1 MSADRHLPSG
11 LVTFLFTDIEG
22 STRLA
27 QMLGNGYRP
36 VLAEHRRLLRS
47 ALLQADGAELF
58 TEGDSY
64 FFAFSDAEA
73 AVLACA
79 EGQRALASH
88 AWPSDQATPLVRMG
102 LHTGHAQPHAGEYA
116 SAEVHRAARVAAAAH
131 GGQILLSAATA
142 SRAQRL
148 PDEHWLL
155 DLGLHKLR
163 GFDGRE
169 RLFQLV
175 APGLTRQFPRPRT
188 SETPAH
194 NLPAAI
200 TPFVGR
206 SEERAELGALLAG
219 QRLVTV
225 VGSGGAGKT
234 RLAVEVC
241 GDVSES
247 FPDGVWLVDLATIS
261 DPGLVAFT
269 LMNTLGLRP
278 EPGRPVLD
286 TLIEHAASR
295 RMILL
300 LDTCEAQLAGV
311 KSVISMLLSAGRG
324 VHVLATS
331 REPLGVAGEVVWRIP
346 PLGLVPAPGADRADA
361 VALLVERTT
370 AARGGRPPGEQ
381 EIRSLSRVAGKLDG
395 LPLALELAAARLR
408 VLSAAELADR
418 LENELD
424 GKAPDPLGAIDGT
437 SAALGEPS
445 GRHATLQATVEWS
458 YRTLPPAAA
467 ALLRGLSVFAG
478 PVDLPTVEWWVDG
491 DPLDAL
497 ATLVDKSLVQVSREG
512 GRSEYRMLDPI
523 RAFAARCLT
532 AEGEERTVRDRH
544 LQWSLHRLERAQQ
557 GGDGR
562 PVTLSMYALDP
573 IAAELRAA
581 LRWCVTGGSARLG
594 LRIAAGLDQWW
605 RERGLAREG
614 RLWHFRLYSRLA
626 ETGEHVP
633 DGELALVYYAH
644 SMHACAD
651 GETSEEVRF
660 AQRAEVAARRS
671 GEAGVVARV
680 LAGQPGPLVTLGK
693 AAEAEQL
700 CRDLLAWA
708 GPRDV
713 TADALFAIYNLA
725 ELLWLRGAFDEA
737 AELLA
742 TARPVEALRPA
753 ERGRRTVDLLLGMVA
768 LGRRDLV
775 AAHDHLSI
783 ALRSRMSYGFHSRA
797 CMAVMAMAARCVLG
811 GDHEMAAALFGA
823 AAAAKARLCR
833 GPGIFGP
840 YWTAQQGL
848 SRQALGDAAFD
859 AAWGRGAALS
869 LEEAASLALSIEAP
883 DLATRFS
890 DAPPPQAAVRGV
902 PEQVTPQTTV

>member
-1 MSADRHLPSG
+1 MTAGKHLPSG
-11 LVTFLFTDIEG
+11 MVTFLFTDIEG

-47 ALLQADGAELF
+47 ALLQADGHELF

-64 FFAFSDAEA
+64 FFAFTDAEA

-79 EGQRALASH
+79 EGQRALAAH
-88 AWPSDQATPLVRMG
+88 PWPSLEATPRVRMG
-102 LHTGHAQPHAGEYA
+102 LHTGHAQPHGGEYA

-131 GGQILLSAATA
+131 GGQVLLSAATA
-142 SRAQRL
+142 ARATHL
-148 PDEHWLL
+148 PSETWLL

-175 APGLTRQFPRPRT
+175 APGLVRSFPRPRT
-188 SETPAH
+188 SEAPGH
-194 NLPAAI
+194 NLPVAI

-206 SEERAELGALLAG
+206 SRERAELRTLVDQ
-219 QRLVTV
+219 QRLVSV

-234 RLAVEVC
+234 RLAVEVG
-241 GDVSES
+241 GDLVES
-247 FPDGVWLVDLATIS
+247 FPDGVWLIDLATIN

-278 EPGRPVLD
+278 EPGKPVLD
-286 TLIEHAASR
+286 TLVEYAASR
-295 RMILL
+295 TMLL
-300 LDTCEAQLAGV
+300 ILDTCEAQLTGV
-311 KSVISMLLSAGRG
+311 RAVLNLLLSCGKG
-324 VHVLATS
+324 VRVLATS
-331 REPLGVAGEVVWRIP
+331 REPLSLAGEVVWRIP
-346 PLGLVPAPGADRADA
+346 PLGLEPEPGAQEADA
-361 VALLVERTT
+361 VALLIDRTT
-370 AARGGRPPGEQ
+370 AARGGAAPTAA
-381 EIRSLSRVAGKLDG
+381 EIQSLGRVANRLDG

-408 VLSAAELADR
+408 VLSAGELADR

-424 GKAPDPLGAIDGT
+424 GREPDPLGAIDG
-437 SAALGEPS
+437 AAMAMTEPS

-458 YRTLPPAAA
+458 YKTLPRGAA

-478 PVDLPTVEWWVDG
+478 PVDLPTVEWWVNG
-491 DPLDAL
+491 DPLDLL
-497 ATLVDKSLVQVSREG
+497 ATLVDKSLLQVSREG

-523 RAFAARCLT
+523 RAFAARRLT
-532 AEGEERTVRDRH
+532 VEGEERTARDRH
-544 LQWSLHRLERAQQ
+544 LEWALHRMKRAQQ

-573 IAAELRAA
+573 LAAELRAA
-581 LRWCVTGGSARLG
+581 LRWCVTGGSAKQG
-594 LRIAAGLDQWW
+594 LRIAVGLDQWW

-614 RLWHFRLYSRLA
+614 RLWHFRLYSRQA
-626 ETGEHVP
+626 ETGEHIP
-633 DGELALVYYAH
+633 DGDLAIAYYCH

-660 AQRAEVAARRS
+660 AQRAEAAARR
-671 GEAGVVARV
+671 GGDPGIVARV
-680 LAGQPGPLVTLGK
+680 LAGQPGPLVSLGK
-693 AAEAEQL
+693 AVEAEQL

-713 TADALFAIYNLA
+713 MADALFAIYNLA
-725 ELLWLRGAFDEA
+725 ELLWLRGAYDEA

-775 AAHDHLSI
+775 AAHDHLSV

-797 CMAVMAMAARCVLG
+797 CVALCAMAARCTLA
-811 GDHEMAAALFGA
+811 GDHTMAATLFGA
-823 AAAAKARLCR
+823 ATVAKARLCR
-833 GPGIFGP
+833 RPGIFGP
-840 YWTAQQGL
+840 FWNAQQAE
-848 SRQALGDAAFD
+848 SRAALGDSAFD
-859 AAWGRGAALS
+859 AAWARGAALS
-869 LEEAASLALSIEAP
+869 LEDGAGLALALEAP
-883 DLATRFS
+883 DLVTRF
-890 DAPPPQAAVRGV
+890 AAETGGQTQAA
-902 PEQVTPQTTV
+902 

>member
-47 ALLQADGAELF
+47 ALRRADGVELF

-64 FFAFSDAEA
+64 FFVFTDPAA

-79 EGQRALASH
+79 EGQRALAAY
-88 AWPSDQATPLVRMG
+88 AWPSEQAMPRVRMG
-102 LHTGHAQPHAGEYA
+102 LHTGFAQPHAGEYA
-116 SAEVHRAARVAAAAH
+116 SAEVHRAARVANAAH
-131 GGQILLSAATA
+131 GGQILLSEATA
-142 SRAQRL
+142 TRTRQL
-148 PDEHWLL
+148 PDETWLL

-163 GFDGRE
+163 GFDGHE

-175 APGLTRQFPRPRT
+175 APGLSRHFPRLRT
-188 SETPAH
+188 SQAPAH
-194 NLPAAI
+194 NLPSAI

-206 SEERAELGALLAG
+206 ATERADLSDLVAR

-234 RLAVEVC
+234 RLAVEVA
-241 GDVSES
+241 GDLVGQ
-247 FPDGVWLVDLATIS
+247 FPDGVWLLDLATIS
-261 DPGLVAFT
+261 DPGLVGFT

-278 EPGRPVLD
+278 EPGKPVLD
-286 TLIEHAASR
+286 TLVEYAANR
-295 RMILL
+295 RMLL
-300 LDTCEAQLAGV
+300 VLDTCEAQLAGV
-311 KSVISMLLSAGRG
+311 RAVIAQLLTAGRG

-331 REPLGVAGEVVWRIP
+331 REPLSVPGEVVWRIP
-346 PLGLVPAPGADRADA
+346 PLGLEPGPGAERADA
-361 VALLVERTT
+361 VALLIERTT
-370 AARGGRPPGEQ
+370 AARGGRVPAES
-381 EIRSLSRVAGKLDG
+381 EIRSLGRVATRLDG

-408 VLSAAELADR
+408 VLSAGELADR

-437 SAALGEPS
+437 AMALGEPS

-478 PVDLPTVEWWVDG
+478 PVDLQTVEWWVDG
-491 DPLDAL
+491 DPLDTL
-497 ATLVDKSLVQVSREG
+497 ATLVDKSLLQVGRDT

-532 AEGEERTVRDRH
+532 AEGEERAVRDRH
-544 LQWSLHRLERAQQ
+544 LRWALHRLERAQQ
-557 GGDGR
+557 GADGR
-562 PVTLSMYALDP
+562 PVTLSMYSLDP
-573 IAAELRAA
+573 LAGELRAA

-594 LRIAAGLDQWW
+594 LRIASGLDQWW

-633 DGELALVYYAH
+633 DRELALVYYSH

-651 GETSEEVRF
+651 GETSEEIRF

-671 GEAGVVARV
+671 GDAGTVARV
-680 LAGQPGPLVTLGK
+680 LAGQPGPLVSLGK

-700 CRDLLAWA
+700 CRDLLSWA
-708 GPRDV
+708 GPREV

-725 ELLWLRGAFDEA
+725 ELLWLRGAYSEA

-753 ERGRRTVDLLLGMVA
+753 ERGRRTVDLLLGMAA

-797 CMAVMAMAARCVLG
+797 CVAVNAMAARCVLG
-811 GDHEMAAALFGA
+811 GDHEMAATLFGA

-833 GPGIFGP
+833 GPGIFGA
-840 YWTAQQGL
+840 YWTAQQAV
-848 SRQALGDAAFD
+848 SRGALGDAAFD
-859 AAWGRGAALS
+859 AAWARGSTMS
-869 LEEAASLALSIEAP
+869 LEDASSLALDIEAP
-883 DLATRFS
+883 RRVDHELTVLL
-890 DAPPPQAAVRGV
+890 DGV
-902 PEQVTPQTTV
+902 SQPESS

>member
-1 MSADRHLPSG
+1 MTASRHLPSG

-36 VLAEHRRLLRS
+36 VLAEHRRLLRC

-64 FFAFSDAEA
+64 FFAFTDAEA

-79 EGQRALASH
+79 EGQRALAAH
-88 AWPSDQATPLVRMG
+88 AWPSEQATPRVRMG
-102 LHTGHAQPHAGEYA
+102 LHTGYAQPHGGEYA
-116 SAEVHRAARVAAAAH
+116 SAEVHRAARVASAAH
-131 GGQILLSAATA
+131 GGQILLSGATA

-148 PDEHWLL
+148 PEETWLL

-163 GFDGRE
+163 GFDDRE

-175 APGLTRQFPRPRT
+175 APGLMRQFPRLRT
-188 SETPAH
+188 SEAPGH

-206 SEERAELGALLAG
+206 VAERAELAALVGG
-219 QRLVTV
+219 QRLVTL

-234 RLAVEVC
+234 RLAVEV
-241 GDVSES
+241 GGELAEN
-247 FPDGVWLVDLATIS
+247 FADGVWLLDLATIS

-278 EPGRPVLD
+278 EPGKPVLD
-286 TLIEHAASR
+286 TLLEYAAAR
-295 RMILL
+295 RMLLL

-311 KSVISMLLSAGRG
+311 RSVMARLLAGGRG

-331 REPLGVAGEVVWRIP
+331 REPLSLPGEVVWRIP
-346 PLGLVPAPGADRADA
+346 PLGLEPAPGADRADA
-361 VALLVERTT
+361 VALLIERTT
-370 AARGGRPPGEQ
+370 AARGGRAPAEP
-381 EIRSLSRVAGKLDG
+381 EIRSLSRVASRLDG

-408 VLSAAELADR
+408 VLSAGELADR

-437 SAALGEPS
+437 AAALGEPS
-445 GRHATLQATVEWS
+445 GRHATLQATVDWS
-458 YRTLPPAAA
+458 YRTLPGAAA
-467 ALLRGLSVFAG
+467 SLLRGLSVFAG
-478 PVDLPTVEWWVDG
+478 PVDLQTVEWWVDG
-491 DPLDAL
+491 DPLDTL
-497 ATLVDKSLVQVSREG
+497 ATLVDKSLLQVGREN

-532 AEGEERTVRDRH
+532 AEGEERAMRDRH
-544 LQWSLHRLERAQQ
+544 LQWALHRLDRAQQ

-562 PVTLSMYALDP
+562 PVTLSMYSLDP
-573 IAAELRAA
+573 LAAELRAA

-594 LRIAAGLDQWW
+594 LRIAGGLDQWW

-671 GEAGVVARV
+671 GDAGIVARV
-680 LAGQPGPLVTLGK
+680 LAGQPGPLVTLSK

-725 ELLWLRGAFDEA
+725 ELLWLRGSYEEA

-742 TARPVEALRPA
+742 TARPVEAMRPA
-753 ERGRRTVDLLLGMVA
+753 ERGRRTVDLMLGMVA
-768 LGRRDLV
+768 LGRADLV

-797 CMAVMAMAARCVLG
+797 CVAVSAMAARCVLG
-811 GDHEMAAALFGA
+811 GELELATILFGA

-840 YWTAQQGL
+840 FWTAQQAV
-848 SRQALGDAAFD
+848 SREALGDAGFD
-859 AAWGRGAALS
+859 AAWARGATLG
-869 LEEAASLALSIEAP
+869 LEDAAALALAIEAP
-883 DLATRFS
+883 DLASRFA
-890 DAPPPQAAVRGV
+890 DTAAPV
-902 PEQVTPQTTV
+902 PLVAPERTTL